1 MSKIYIMTDMEGVSG
16 IGTMAMMDRDG
27 SEFQRCRRLL
37 DGDVNAA
44 VAGAFDGG
52 ATEVVVVDAH
62 GGGGNFIIEEL
73 DPRAV
78 YERSC
83 GARNWM
89 PSLDDSFAGLFQVG
103 CHAMAGTLNA
113 FLDHTQSSRS
123 WFRFWLGG
131 REMGEMG
138 QVAAIAGHF
147 GVPTLLVTGDE
158 AACAEA
164 REFFPGIETVAV
176 KQGRGRN
183 HATCLH
189 PERAQQLIREAAA
202 RAVKLVGKLKPFV
215 VDMPAE
221 VKLTVTRADYV
232 DGLAGRPGV
241 ERLDARTVSKSI
253 DCVLD
258 LLAF

>member
-1 MSKIYIMTDMEGVSG
+1 MSKIYMMTDMEGVSG
-16 IGTMAMMDRDG
+16 IGTMAMMARDG

-37 DGDVNAA
+37 GGDVTAA

-52 ATEVVVVDAH
+52 ASEVVVDDAH

-73 DPRAV
+73 DRRAV

-83 GARNWM
+83 GARAWM
-89 PSLDDSFAGLFQVG
+89 PSLDDTFTGLFQVG
-103 CHAMAGTLNA
+103 CHAMAGTVNA
-113 FLDHTQSSRS
+113 FLDHTQSSTS

-158 AACAEA
+158 GACAEA
-164 REFFPGIETVAV
+164 REFFPGAETVAV
-176 KQGRGRN
+176 KQARGRN

-189 PERAQQLIREAAA
+189 PERAQQMIHEAAA
-202 RAVKLVGKLKPFV
+202 RAAKLVGELEPLV
-215 VDMPAE
+215 VPTPTE
-221 VKLTVTRADYV
+221 VKITFTRADYA
-232 DGLAGRPGV
+232 DGVAARPGV
-241 ERLDARTVSKSI
+241 ERVDARTVRATVDS
-253 DCVLD
+253 VVN